1 MFKAINIKRFKT
13 NINSILLILIFCSLI
28 LSFISATK
36 LSKINITTL
45 DIINFDP
52 KSVHSLSLD
61 IQSFNPKSLHIQ
73 SFNPKS
79 LHMQSFNP
87 KSLHM
92 QSLDIKNLDMESTN
106 IKVFDI
112 ESLSTETLD
121 LEGSDLRR
129 SYLRSIDLY
138 KPDINADPNIPDLNI
153 DNYNINLYNLL
164 SELID
169 SRSISSDDLKK
180 IALSGFFE
188 TTLGKTHLERFKNAD
203 NGSLFEQYKIIIGK
217 KPIYTTTEGFDV
229 LVNPIGCTNNSCD
242 KSIKFIK
249 FY

>member
-1 MFKAINIKRFKT
+1 MFKAINIKLFKT
-13 NINSILLILIFCSLI
+13 NINSILLILIFCLLI

-61 IQSFNPKSLHIQ
+61 IQSFNPKSLH
-73 SFNPKS
+73 
-79 LHMQSFNP
+79 
-87 KSLHM
+87 M
-92 QSLDIKNLDMESTN
+92 QSLDIKNLDMESLN

-121 LEGSDLRR
+121 IEDSNLKR

-188 TTLGKTHLERFKNAD
+188 TTLGKTHLERFKTAD
-203 NGSLFEQYKIIIGK
+203 NSSLFEQYKILIGK
-217 KPIYTTTEGFDV
+217 KPIYSTTEGFDV

>member
-1 MFKAINIKRFKT
+1 MFKAINIKLFKT
-13 NINSILLILIFCSLI
+13 NINSILLILIFCLLI

-61 IQSFNPKSLHIQ
+61 IQSFNPKSLH
-73 SFNPKS
+73 
-79 LHMQSFNP
+79 
-87 KSLHM
+87 M
-92 QSLDIKNLDMESTN
+92 QSLDIKNLDMESLN

-112 ESLSTETLD
+112 ESLSTETLVIED
-121 LEGSDLRR
+121 SDLKR

-138 KPDINADPNIPDLNI
+138 KPDINTDSNIPDLNI

-164 SELID
+164 SGLID

-188 TTLGKTHLERFKNAD
+188 TTLGKTHLERFKTAD

>member
-1 MFKAINIKRFKT
+1 MFKAINIKLFKT

-61 IQSFNPKSLHIQ
+61 IQSFNPKSLH
-73 SFNPKS
+73 
-79 LHMQSFNP
+79 
-87 KSLHM
+87 M
-92 QSLDIKNLDMESTN
+92 QSLDIKNLDMESLN

-121 LEGSDLRR
+121 IEDSDLKR

-188 TTLGKTHLERFKNAD
+188 TTLGKTHLERFKTAD
-203 NGSLFEQYKIIIGK
+203 NGSLFEQYKILVGK
-217 KPIYTTTEGFDV
+217 KPIFTTKEGFDV
-229 LVNPIGCTNNSCD
+229 LVNPFGCTNNSCD

>member
-1 MFKAINIKRFKT
+1 MFKAINIKLFKT
-13 NINSILLILIFCSLI
+13 NINSILLILIFCLLI

-61 IQSFNPKSLHIQ
+61 IQSFNPKSLH
-73 SFNPKS
+73 
-79 LHMQSFNP
+79 
-87 KSLHM
+87 M
-92 QSLDIKNLDMESTN
+92 QSLDIKNLDMESLN

-121 LEGSDLRR
+121 IEDSDLKR

-188 TTLGKTHLERFKNAD
+188 TTLGKTHLESFKTAD
-203 NGSLFEQYKIIIGK
+203 DGFLFEQYKILVGK

>member
-1 MFKAINIKRFKT
+1 MFKAINIKLFKT

-36 LSKINITTL
+36 LSKINIRNL

-61 IQSFNPKSLHIQ
+61 IQSFNPKSLH
-73 SFNPKS
+73 KTS
-79 LHMQSFNP
+79 LDIEN
-87 KSLHM
+87 LDIERLNIE
-92 QSLDIKNLDMESTN
+92 SLDIKNLN
-106 IKVFDI
+106 I
-112 ESLSTETLD
+112 ESLDIENLTTETMDTEDAD
-121 LEGSDLRR
+121 LKR
-129 SYLRSIDLY
+129 SYLRSIELY
-138 KPDINADPNIPDLNI
+138 KSDINADPNIPDLNI

-169 SRSISSDDLKK
+169 NRSISTNDLKK

-188 TTLGKTHLERFKNAD
+188 TTLGKAQLESFKTAD
-203 NGSLFEQYKIIIGK
+203 DGFLFEQYKILVGK

-249 FY
+249 LY

>member
-1 MFKAINIKRFKT
+1 MLKALNIKLFKA
-13 NINSILLILIFCSLI
+13 NINSILLIFIFCALVV
-28 LSFISATK
+28 SFISATK
-36 LSKINITTL
+36 LSKIHITTL

-52 KSVHSLSLD
+52 KSVHSLSID
-61 IQSFNPKSLHIQ
+61 IDGL
-73 SFNPKS
+73 
-79 LHMQSFNP
+79 NP

-92 QSLDIKNLDMESTN
+92 QSLDIKNLDIESLN

-112 ESLSTETLD
+112 ESLITETLD
-121 LEGSDLRR
+121 IEDSDLKR

-169 SRSISSDDLKK
+169 SRSISSDDLKI

-188 TTLGKTHLERFKNAD
+188 TTLGKTHLERFKTAD
-203 NGSLFEQYKIIIGK
+203 NGSLFEQYKILIGK
-217 KPIYTTTEGFDV
+217 KPIYTTSEGFDV

>member
-1 MFKAINIKRFKT
+1 MFKAINIKLFKT
-13 NINSILLILIFCSLI
+13 NINSILLILIICSLI

-61 IQSFNPKSLHIQ
+61 IQSFNPKSLH
-73 SFNPKS
+73 
-79 LHMQSFNP
+79 
-87 KSLHM
+87 M
-92 QSLDIKNLDMESTN
+92 QSLDIKNLDMESLN

-121 LEGSDLRR
+121 IEDSDLKR

-188 TTLGKTHLERFKNAD
+188 TTLGKTHLERFKTAD

>member
-1 MFKAINIKRFKT
+1 MFKAINIKLFKT
-13 NINSILLILIFCSLI
+13 NINSILLILIICSLI

-61 IQSFNPKSLHIQ
+61 IQSFNPKSLH
-73 SFNPKS
+73 
-79 LHMQSFNP
+79 
-87 KSLHM
+87 M
-92 QSLDIKNLDMESTN
+92 QSLDIKNLDMESLN

-121 LEGSDLRR
+121 IEDSDLKR

-249 FY
+249 LY

>member
-1 MFKAINIKRFKT
+1 MFKAINIKLFKT
-13 NINSILLILIFCSLI
+13 NINSILLILIFCLLI

-52 KSVHSLSLD
+52 KSVHSMSLD
-61 IQSFNPKSLHIQ
+61 I
-73 SFNPKS
+73 
-79 LHMQSFNP
+79 QSFNP

-92 QSLDIKNLDMESTN
+92 QSLDIKNLDMESLN

-121 LEGSDLRR
+121 IEDSDLKR

-188 TTLGKTHLERFKNAD
+188 TTLGKTHLERFKTAD

>member
-1 MFKAINIKRFKT
+1 MFKAINIKLFKT
-13 NINSILLILIFCSLI
+13 NINSILLILIFCLLI

-61 IQSFNPKSLHIQ
+61 IQSFNPKSLH
-73 SFNPKS
+73 
-79 LHMQSFNP
+79 
-87 KSLHM
+87 M
-92 QSLDIKNLDMESTN
+92 QSLDIKNLDMESPN

-112 ESLSTETLD
+112 ESLTTETLD
-121 LEGSDLRR
+121 IEDSDLKR

-188 TTLGKTHLERFKNAD
+188 TTLGKTHLERFKTAD

-217 KPIYTTTEGFDV
+217 KPIYTTTDGFDV

-242 KSIKFIK
+242 KSIKLIK

>member
-1 MFKAINIKRFKT
+1 MFKAINIKLFKT
-13 NINSILLILIFCSLI
+13 NINSILLILIFCLLI

-61 IQSFNPKSLHIQ
+61 IQSFNPKSLH
-73 SFNPKS
+73 
-79 LHMQSFNP
+79 
-87 KSLHM
+87 M
-92 QSLDIKNLDMESTN
+92 QSLDIKNLDMESLN

-121 LEGSDLRR
+121 IEGSDLKR

-164 SELID
+164 SELKD

-188 TTLGKTHLERFKNAD
+188 TTLGKTHLERFKTAD
-203 NGSLFEQYKIIIGK
+203 NSSLFEQYKIIIGK

>member
-1 MFKAINIKRFKT
+1 MFKAINIKLFKT
-13 NINSILLILIFCSLI
+13 NINSILLILIFCLLI

-61 IQSFNPKSLHIQ
+61 IQSFNPKSLH
-73 SFNPKS
+73 
-79 LHMQSFNP
+79 
-87 KSLHM
+87 M
-92 QSLDIKNLDMESTN
+92 QSLDIKNLDMESLN

-121 LEGSDLRR
+121 IEDSDLKR

-188 TTLGKTHLERFKNAD
+188 TTLGKTHLERFKTAD
-203 NGSLFEQYKIIIGK
+203 NGSLFEQYKILIGK

>member
-1 MFKAINIKRFKT
+1 MFKAINIKLFKT
-13 NINSILLILIFCSLI
+13 NINSILLILIFCLLI

-61 IQSFNPKSLHIQ
+61 IQSFNPKSLH
-73 SFNPKS
+73 
-79 LHMQSFNP
+79 
-87 KSLHM
+87 M
-92 QSLDIKNLDMESTN
+92 QSLDIKNLDMESLN

-121 LEGSDLRR
+121 IEDSDLKR

-138 KPDINADPNIPDLNI
+138 KPDINADSNIPDLNI

-188 TTLGKTHLERFKNAD
+188 TTLGKTHLERFKTAD

>member
-1 MFKAINIKRFKT
+1 MFKAINIKLFKT
-13 NINSILLILIFCSLI
+13 NINSILLILIFCLLI

-61 IQSFNPKSLHIQ
+61 IQSFNPKSLH
-73 SFNPKS
+73 
-79 LHMQSFNP
+79 
-87 KSLHM
+87 M
-92 QSLDIKNLDMESTN
+92 QSLDIKNLDIESLN

-121 LEGSDLRR
+121 IEDSDLKR

-138 KPDINADPNIPDLNI
+138 KPDINADSNIPDLNI

-188 TTLGKTHLERFKNAD
+188 TTLGKTHLERFKTAD

>member
-1 MFKAINIKRFKT
+1 MFKAINIKLFKT
-13 NINSILLILIFCSLI
+13 NINSILLILIFCLLI

-61 IQSFNPKSLHIQ
+61 IQSFNPKSLH
-73 SFNPKS
+73 
-79 LHMQSFNP
+79 
-87 KSLHM
+87 M
-92 QSLDIKNLDMESTN
+92 QSLDIKNLDMESLN

-121 LEGSDLRR
+121 IEDSDLKR

-138 KPDINADPNIPDLNI
+138 KPDINADSNIPDLNI

-203 NGSLFEQYKIIIGK
+203 NDSLFEQYKIIIGK

>member
-1 MFKAINIKRFKT
+1 MFKAINIKLFKT

-61 IQSFNPKSLHIQ
+61 IQSFNPKSLH
-73 SFNPKS
+73 
-79 LHMQSFNP
+79 
-87 KSLHM
+87 M
-92 QSLDIKNLDMESTN
+92 QSLDIKNLDMESLN

-121 LEGSDLRR
+121 IEDSDLKR

>member
-1 MFKAINIKRFKT
+1 MFKAINIKLFKT
-13 NINSILLILIFCSLI
+13 NINSILLILIFCLLI

-61 IQSFNPKSLHIQ
+61 IQSFNPKSLH
-73 SFNPKS
+73 
-79 LHMQSFNP
+79 
-87 KSLHM
+87 M
-92 QSLDIKNLDMESTN
+92 QSLDIKNLDMESLN

-121 LEGSDLRR
+121 IEDSDLKR

-188 TTLGKTHLERFKNAD
+188 TTLGKAHLERLKTTD
-203 NGSLFEQYKIIIGK
+203 NGSLFEQYKILIGK

>member
-1 MFKAINIKRFKT
+1 MFKAINIKLFKT

-61 IQSFNPKSLHIQ
+61 IQSFNPKSLH
-73 SFNPKS
+73 
-79 LHMQSFNP
+79 
-87 KSLHM
+87 M
-92 QSLDIKNLDMESTN
+92 QSLDIKNLDMESLN

-121 LEGSDLRR
+121 IEGSDLKR

>member
-1 MFKAINIKRFKT
+1 MFKAINIKLFKT
-13 NINSILLILIFCSLI
+13 NINSILLILIFCLLI

-61 IQSFNPKSLHIQ
+61 IQSFNPKSLH
-73 SFNPKS
+73 
-79 LHMQSFNP
+79 MQSFNP

-92 QSLDIKNLDMESTN
+92 QSLDIKNLDMESLN

-121 LEGSDLRR
+121 IEDSDLKR

-153 DNYNINLYNLL
+153 DNYNINLYNIL

-188 TTLGKTHLERFKNAD
+188 TTLGKTHLERFKTAD
-203 NGSLFEQYKIIIGK
+203 NGSLFEQYKILVGK
-217 KPIYTTTEGFDV
+217 KPIFTTKEGFDV
-229 LVNPIGCTNNSCD
+229 LVNPFGCTNNSCD

>member
-1 MFKAINIKRFKT
+1 MFKAINIKLFKT
-13 NINSILLILIFCSLI
+13 NINSILLIIIFCLLI

-61 IQSFNPKSLHIQ
+61 IQSFNPKSLH
-73 SFNPKS
+73 
-79 LHMQSFNP
+79 
-87 KSLHM
+87 M
-92 QSLDIKNLDMESTN
+92 QSLDIKNLDMESLN

-121 LEGSDLRR
+121 IEDFDLKKN
-129 SYLRSIDLY
+129 YLHSIDLY
-138 KPDINADPNIPDLNI
+138 KSDINADSNSPDLNI
-153 DNYNINLYNLL
+153 DNYNIILYNLL

-188 TTLGKTHLERFKNAD
+188 TTLGKTHLERFKTAD
-203 NGSLFEQYKIIIGK
+203 NGSLFEQYKILVGK
-217 KPIYTTTEGFDV
+217 KPIFTTKEGFDV
-229 LVNPIGCTNNSCD
+229 LVNPFGCTNNSCD

>member
-1 MFKAINIKRFKT
+1 MFKAINIKLFKT

-61 IQSFNPKSLHIQ
+61 IQSFNPKSLH
-73 SFNPKS
+73 
-79 LHMQSFNP
+79 
-87 KSLHM
+87 M
-92 QSLDIKNLDMESTN
+92 QSLDIKNLDMESLN

-121 LEGSDLRR
+121 IEDSDLKR

-138 KPDINADPNIPDLNI
+138 KPDINADSNIPDLNI